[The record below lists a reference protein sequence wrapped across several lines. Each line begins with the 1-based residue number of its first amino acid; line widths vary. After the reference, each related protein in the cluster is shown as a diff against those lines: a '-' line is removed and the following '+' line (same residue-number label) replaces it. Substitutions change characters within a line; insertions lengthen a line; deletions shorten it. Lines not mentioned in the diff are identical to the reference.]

1 MYTHP
6 VLFLSFAGERDA
18 RNVAPFPLRS
28 PPESAPSPP
37 PNPCSAFVSPFSST
51 SPSVATSLL
60 STAAFNPSL
69 VYPYAYPYPYY
80 HPHHQSTE
88 PFLPHHPTVY
98 CYPPPNTPSYS
109 SGSPA
114 AVITPDAVRGFQSP
128 TPRES
133 GGESRGASPVDYK
146 DDSDK
151 EGSPSQQQR
160 STPQHQQQLVSIN
173 PLVHMAALNHR
184 RVARGHHRSY
194 PPIYDIPFQDRRETA
209 ANA

>member
-1 MYTHP
+1 M
-6 VLFLSFAGERDA
+6 
-18 RNVAPFPLRS
+18 APFPLRS

-80 HPHHQSTE
+80 HHPHHQSTSD
-88 PFLPHHPTVY
+88 PFLPHHPATVY

-114 AVITPDAVRGFQSP
+114 AVITPDVVRFQSP

-133 GGESRGASPVDYK
+133 GGENSRGASPVDYK

-151 EGSPSQQQR
+151 EGSPQQR

-173 PLVHMAALNHR
+173 PLAAHMAALNHR
-184 RVARGHHRSY
+184 RTARAHHRAF
-194 PPIYDIPFQDRRETA
+194 PPLYGHDIPFQDRRETA